1 MRVKGGNSFRV
12 TSTTLAQTVAHFILT
27 YFAFLNLQCMQN
39 ADTVQRAVCTE
50 QRRQVQHYVCTSIW
64 DARLGAG
71 SSLLLLLQSWVGDR
85 KAWMK
90 LELLSKKE
98 PPVYGVGLL
107 AQTGLCALQES
118 HVGSWAGP
126 MDQRPP
132 LCAREA
138 VRSGKHQR
146 RKPLPALACKFR
158 NETSH
163 QSMCFTNK
171 SCLKL
176 CAMQMSNVTR
186 T

>member
-27 YFAFLNLQCMQN
+27 YFAFPNLQCMQN

-50 QRRQVQHYVCTSIW
+50 QQQQVQHYVCPSIW

-85 KAWMK
+85 KAWNYWARRSPRCTGSGFWLRPASVPCRRAMWAA
-90 LELLSKKE
+90 ELAPWIS
-98 PPVYGVGLL
+98 
-107 AQTGLCALQES
+107 A
-118 HVGSWAGP
+118 H
-126 MDQRPP
+126 
-132 LCAREA
+132 EA
-138 VRSGKHQR
+138 VRSGKHQH
-146 RKPLPALACKFR
+146 RKPLPDLAWKFR
-158 NETSH
+158 NEASH